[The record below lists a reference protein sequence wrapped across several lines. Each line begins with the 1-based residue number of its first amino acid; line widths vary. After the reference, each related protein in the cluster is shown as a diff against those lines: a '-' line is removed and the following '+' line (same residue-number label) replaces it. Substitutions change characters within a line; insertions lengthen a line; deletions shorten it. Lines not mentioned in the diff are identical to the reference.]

1 MLSRAFVVIFLGSAL
16 ASCGTG
22 NPAFVNSKVSNSNPY
37 DVSDSFLDEKGNPLP
52 GWWFMRDSTGGPS
65 GM

>member
-1 MLSRAFVVIFLGSAL
+1 MLSRAILLFGAAL
-16 ASCGTG
+16 ALSACGDG
-22 NPAFVNSKVSNSNPY
+22 NPAFNAKISNGNPY
-37 DVSDSFLDEKGNPLP
+37 DVSDAFLDKNGNPLP